1 MLIDI
6 LKFVRYHK
14 FLQIFTKLSQHW
26 ILCIFKCSYTLL
38 DCCIFA
44 MVFLKL
50 LNIVLSGSYLLE
62 YSVAWCVLGEC
73 NLPWN
78 QQVLAMWFLV
88 IFRVYLLG
96 CICNQSYG
104 MYYTFTFFIY
114 VLCHILYVRSCF
126 LCRVV
131 TYLAYGEYATQETAV
146 DINWY
151 DTENK

>member
-1 MLIDI
+1 M
-6 LKFVRYHK
+6 RYHT

-26 ILCIFKCSYTLL
+26 FVCIFKCSYILL

-44 MVFLKL
+44 VFFLKQL
-50 LNIVLSGSYLLE
+50 KIVLTGSYLLE
-62 YSVAWCVLGEC
+62 YSVAWCILGEC

-78 QQVLAMWFLV
+78 QQVLVMWFLEFTGWAAFITKV
-88 IFRVYLLG
+88 IARN
-96 CICNQSYG
+96 ICLH
-104 MYYTFTFFIY
+104 FVIY

-131 TYLAYGEYATQETAV
+131 TYPAYGEYVTQETGV